1 MTAQQR
7 REGVGRLKES
17 GIPTERSCALV
28 GMERSSFYYKGRP
41 REDEEL
47 VGKLKAIA
55 WKHKRYGYRRA
66 WALLQRNGERVNVKR
81 VHRLWRETGLGL
93 PRRRPRKRVKNPV
106 QMPLKALYP
115 NHVWTYDFMQ
125 DATEDGRKLKIL
137 TVVDEHTRESV
148 AIGVERRM
156 PSTVALEVLE
166 KAFSE
171 RGAPAYLRSDNGPEF
186 IAQAVKE
193 WLEKRGTKT
202 YYIAPASPWQN
213 PYGESFNDK
222 VRTECLNL
230 ETFYSLREAKILIG
244 AWRKE
249 YNTERPHSS
258 LGYLTPEEFRAY
270 RDGDEKVLSFSPAPG
285 LASLAAGQGQEKR
298 KNYGGVSVAENQG
311 IV

>member
-1 MTAQQR
+1 MTAQQC
-7 REGVGRLKES
+7 REGVRRLKES
-17 GIPTERSCALV
+17 GIPIERGCALA
-28 GMERSSFYYKGRP
+28 GMERSSFYYKRRP
-41 REDEEL
+41 RKDAEL
-47 VGKLKAIA
+47 LEKLKGIA
-55 WKHKRYGYRRA
+55 RKYKRYGYRRA
-66 WALLQRNGERVNVKR
+66 WALLKRSGERVNVKR
-81 VHRLWRETGLGL
+81 VHRLWREAGFGL

-106 QMPLKALYP
+106 KMPLEALYP

-156 PSTVALEVLE
+156 PSTVVLEVLE
-166 KAFSE
+166 KAFAE

-186 IAQAVKE
+186 IAQIVKE

-202 YYIAPASPWQN
+202 YYIDPASPWQN

-230 ETFYSLREAKILIG
+230 ETFYSLREAKILIA
-244 AWRKE
+244 AWRRE
-249 YNTERPHSS
+249 YNVERPHSS
-258 LGYLTPEEFRAY
+258 LGYLTPTEFRAY

-285 LASLAAGQGQEKR
+285 LASLAAGEGQAKR
-298 KNYGGVSVAENQG
+298 KNYGGDSLAGNQG
-311 IV
+311 NV